1 MNVELNSVER
11 KASKKEVTKR
21 KKKRRRTK
29 RKHDRGRTEDKKN
42 MLFLSFEQ
50 KNVFVAVTLLSISFF
65 LAKTVACLTFF
76 CTTAA
81 GLLHDD
87 DGNKL

>member
-50 KNVFVAVTLLSISFF
+50 KNVFVAVTHSQTRQKLLHSCPFLFF
-65 LAKTVACLTFF
+65 LQK
-76 CTTAA
+76 
-81 GLLHDD
+81 LLHA
-87 DGNKL
+87 